1 MIADSQ
7 VFVPELDLVQA
18 ARGSLRLRLRWL
30 PAALRVIALIAIGL
44 GVLDL
49 GVERRQETAI
59 ATGLDVVLVIDAS
72 RSMLARDFE
81 PDRLSAAKR
90 LAEEFVRRRTHDRFG
105 IISFAGDTVLECPLT
120 ADQSAVLQRIRAIS
134 AAQRSD
140 GTALGAAIA
149 SAVGRLRLAPAK
161 GRVVVILTDGSSN
174 AGDPAPDKA
183 AALAAAY
190 GVRLYPMGI
199 GATGK
204 VPYPTE
210 FGTLRV
216 ALDLEET
223 MLRVLADRT
232 VGRYFRATD
241 NRSLDAAFGEL
252 DLLEPTEYL
261 APGRIRRVS
270 LTPLFALVALLTVVV
285 EELLTTTYF
294 RTVTS

>member
-1 MIADSQ
+1 MTANGQ
-7 VFVPELDLVQA
+7 VFVPDLDLLA
-18 ARGSLRLRLRWL
+18 ARRSLRLRLRWL
-30 PAALRVIALIAIGL
+30 PIVLRSTALLAIGL
-44 GVLDL
+44 GLLDL
-49 GVERRQETAI
+49 GVARRQQTAI

-72 RSMLARDFE
+72 RSMLAQDLE

-90 LAEEFVRRRTHDRFG
+90 LAEEFVNRRADDRFG
-105 IISFAGDTVLECPLT
+105 TISFAGDTVLECPLT
-120 ADQSAVLQRIRAIS
+120 ADRSAVIQSIRAIS
-134 AAQRSD
+134 AADRPD
-140 GTALGAAIA
+140 GTALGTAVAN
-149 SAVGRLRLAPAK
+149 AVGRLRVTPAK
-161 GRVVVILTDGSSN
+161 GRVVVILTDGGSN

-210 FGTLRV
+210 FGTLSV

-223 MLRVLADRT
+223 VLRALADRT

-241 NRSLDAAFGEL
+241 TRSLDAAFGEL

-261 APGRIRRVS
+261 APGGIRRVS
-270 LTPLFALVALLTVVV
+270 LTPLFALIALLTLLV
-285 EELLTTTYF
+285 EELLTTTYL